1 MQMIIRGTML
11 LAQEKYLCAICPPR
25 MRPTFVGLRA
35 PTIRPSGQ
43 LFQQPGLVACLKPP
57 ITRPERHE
65 AARPQPQPGDTIES
79 SVIGT
84 PADIMVIPANVP
96 HEFVFTEDTI
106 DIDIFAPGRQDWLDG
121 TAAYYSK

>member
-1 MQMIIRGTML
+1 M
-11 LAQEKYLCAICPPR
+11 
-25 MRPTFVGLRA
+25 
-35 PTIRPSGQ
+35 
-43 LFQQPGLVACLKPP
+43 KPP
-57 ITRPERHE
+57 AHGHSP
-65 AARPQPQPGDTIES
+65 ANTIES